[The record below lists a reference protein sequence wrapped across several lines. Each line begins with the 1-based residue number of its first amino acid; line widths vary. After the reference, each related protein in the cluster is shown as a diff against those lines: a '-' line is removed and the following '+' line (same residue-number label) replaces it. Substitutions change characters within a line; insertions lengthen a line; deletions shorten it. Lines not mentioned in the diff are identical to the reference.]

1 VAETVVHETV
11 LQEFSRFLKETNAL
25 ALAMAVV
32 IGGAVQKLVTAIVAD
47 VFMPL
52 LGMILPSGEWRAW
65 KIALRGDAAL
75 AIGDVLGAALDFI
88 IIAVVLYFVVGK
100 LLKVQPPIKAG

>member
-1 VAETVVHETV
+1 MTETVVHETV

-47 VFMPL
+47 IFMPV
-52 LGMILPSGEWRAW
+52 LGMVLPSGEWRAW
-65 KIALRGDAAL
+65 KIPLRGGAAL
-75 AIGDVLGAALDFI
+75 AVGDVIGAALDFV
-88 IIAVVLYFVVGK
+88 IIAVVLYFIMGK
-100 LLKVQPPIKAG
+100 LLKVQPPLK

>member
-1 VAETVVHETV
+1 VAETV
-11 LQEFSRFLKETNAL
+11 LQQFSRFLRETNAL

-47 VFMPL
+47 IFMPV

-65 KIALRGDAAL
+65 KLPLRGDAAL
-75 AIGDVLGAALDFI
+75 AIGDVLGAALDFV
-88 IIAVVLYFVVGK
+88 IIAWVLYIVVGR
-100 LLKVQPPIKAG
+100 LLKVQPPVKAG

>member
-47 VFMPL
+47 LFMPI
-52 LGMILPSGEWRAW
+52 LGMVLPSGEWRAW
-65 KIALRGDAAL
+65 KIPLRADAAL
-75 AIGDVLGAALDFI
+75 ALGDVIGAALDFV
-88 IIAVVLYFVVGK
+88 IIAVVLYFIVGK
-100 LLKVQPPIKAG
+100 LLKVQPPLK

>member
-1 VAETVVHETV
+1 MAETV
-11 LQEFSRFLKETNAL
+11 LQQFSRFLRETNAL

-47 VFMPL
+47 IFMPV

-65 KIALRGDAAL
+65 KLPLRGDAAL
-75 AIGDVLGAALDFI
+75 AIGDVLGAALDFV
-88 IIAVVLYFVVGK
+88 IIAWVLYIVVGR
-100 LLKVQPPIKAG
+100 LLKVQPPVKAG

>member
-32 IGGAVQKLVTAIVAD
+32 IGGAVQKLVTALVAD
-47 VFMPL
+47 IFMPV
-52 LGMILPSGEWRAW
+52 LGMVLPSGEWRAW
-65 KIALRGDAAL
+65 KIPLHGNAAL
-75 AIGDVLGAALDFI
+75 AIGDVLGAAMDFI

-100 LLKVQPPIKAG
+100 LLKIQPPLK